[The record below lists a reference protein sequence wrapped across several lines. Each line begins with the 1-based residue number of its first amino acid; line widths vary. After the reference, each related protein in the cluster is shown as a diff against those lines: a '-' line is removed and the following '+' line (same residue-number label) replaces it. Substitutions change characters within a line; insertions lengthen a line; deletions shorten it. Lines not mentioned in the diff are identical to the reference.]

1 MVYPFFFNSAGMFWS
16 NAISCTRINQPRA
29 ELPMQAKYD
38 TTKIIPLYYLTCT
51 KLRLHYQCWLLVLS
65 GIAHIRNCTA
75 PVMWWYGVFI
85 LQPSKSMTVNVCR
98 ITNFSTTLPV
108 SPLRGMSWQ
117 ASCWQINL
125 KPTASKTSLN
135 QGTCAWLGQV
145 SSSLSIYCCCKLVLT
160 SGTRSIQ
167 IRTLLAL
174 AGVTVL
180 PSLSPSVCFIYF

>member
-1 MVYPFFFNSAGMFWS
+1 MVKHYFMHTHKAATSWATNAGQILCDLS
-16 NAISCTRINQPRA
+16 YTLILPALYKTPPAISV
-29 ELPMQAKYD
+29 
-38 TTKIIPLYYLTCT
+38 
-51 KLRLHYQCWLLVLS
+51 YQCWLMVLS

-85 LQPSKSMTVNVCR
+85 LQPSKRMTVNVCR

-117 ASCWQINL
+117 ASCWRINL
-125 KPTASKTSLN
+125 KPTATKTSLN

-145 SSSLSIYCCCKLVLT
+145 SSSLWIYRCCELDLTLSTHSIKIT
-160 SGTRSIQ
+160 
-167 IRTLLAL
+167 TLLAL